1 MSQAGWD
8 SAAEAENYDVEG
20 GVNDPAEAAKN
31 GPNKCNTK
39 CRFFGIIW
47 SSCLGI
53 IFVISYVVQLNDTDS
68 VAAWSVFYLMQAA
81 VAFLAVIAHWW
92 IGAWLRKGLSRKAV
106 LVLVAAVTLYSIVLL
121 GISAKKYS
129 DADWE
134 NSAKTTAAAGDY
146 QVADNGDKG
155 AVDGEDEGFY
165 TEDYTQD
172 TYVADEADEGNGD
185 RFLADGGDNPN
196 ANAQEEVAYE
206 IAGAMLGL
214 VSALYHAIYFAGI
227 CCFTVPE

>member
-1 MSQAGWD
+1 MSHPGWD
-8 SAAEAENYDVEG
+8 SAAENYDVEG

-31 GPNKCNTK
+31 GPTKCNTK
-39 CRFFGIIW
+39 CRWVGIIW
-47 SSCLGI
+47 SACLGI
-53 IFVISYVVQLNDTDS
+53 IFVISYAVQFNDTDS
-68 VAAWSVFYLMQAA
+68 VAAWSVFYLLQAA
-81 VAFLAVIAHWW
+81 VALLSVVAHWW
-92 IGAWLRKGLSRKAV
+92 VGAWLRKGLPRKAV
-106 LVLVAAVTLYSIVLL
+106 LVLIAVVSLYSIVLL
-121 GISAKKYS
+121 GISSKKYS

-134 NSAKTTAAAGDY
+134 NAVKTTAAAGNYDEVSDY
-146 QVADNGDKG
+146 GDTG

-165 TEDYTQD
+165 EDYD
-172 TYVADEADEGNGD
+172 YADETDEGNGD

-196 ANAQEEVAYE
+196 ANSQEEVSYE